1 MIEKKKVKGK
11 FVIKLK
17 NMITKSSTNYN
28 DKLQL
33 DCESKYLGGKNQTI
47 YFYFSKFITFSIKIR
62 ILSIH
67 KLYIYISEAK
77 Q

>member
-1 MIEKKKVKGK
+1 MRDIKKHDRKKKKVKGK

-33 DCESKYLGGKNQTI
+33 DCESKYLGEKIKQ
-47 YFYFSKFITFSIKIR
+47 FISISVNSSLF
-62 ILSIH
+62 LSR
-67 KLYIYISEAK
+67 
-77 Q
+77 